1 MRGCAVASAASAPRD
16 VDEAVFGGVRYG
28 RGVDSSFRLLWKG
41 SVMTPVCC
49 PRCRVRFTPDVV
61 AYLVMCPECGGPVER
76 IASFER
82 AVGFRLFG
90 PQDIPHSLPRAVAVS
105 IPVPESSRAR
115 S

>member
-1 MRGCAVASAASAPRD
+1 MNAAVLGFDMS
-16 VDEAVFGGVRYG
+16 E
-28 RGVDSSFRLLWKG
+28 GVDSSVRLLWKG

-49 PRCRVRFTPDVV
+49 PGCRLRFTPAAA
-61 AYLVMCPECGGPVER
+61 AYLVTCPECGGPLER

-90 PQDIPHSLPRAVAVS
+90 PQDIPHSVPRAVAVS
-105 IPVPESSRAR
+105 IPVQEPGGAR

>member
-1 MRGCAVASAASAPRD
+1 MERVGYGPCLLPTLQAAFHSHAVAH
-16 VDEAVFGGVRYG
+16 
-28 RGVDSSFRLLWKG
+28 L
-41 SVMTPVCC
+41 
-49 PRCRVRFTPDVV
+49 VV
-61 AYLVMCPECGGPVER
+61 CPECGGPLER

-90 PQDIPHSLPRAVAVS
+90 PQDIPHSLPRADAVS